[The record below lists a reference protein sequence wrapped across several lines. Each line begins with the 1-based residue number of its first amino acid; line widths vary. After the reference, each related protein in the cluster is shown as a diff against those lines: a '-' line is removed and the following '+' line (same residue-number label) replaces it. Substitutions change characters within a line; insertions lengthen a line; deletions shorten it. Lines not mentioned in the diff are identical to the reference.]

1 MTMTRRMVACSM
13 AVAAA
18 WLGTVRP
25 AGACTNFL
33 ITKGAS
39 ADGSVMITYAAD
51 AHNFYGELSYIPPG
65 IHPPGTMREVI
76 EWDTGKYLGRIRQA
90 PVTYSVVGNMNQFQV
105 AVGETTYGGRE
116 ELAGSGLVDYGSLM
130 FIALERSKT
139 AREAIAVIAEVVAEY
154 GYASTGESLSISDP
168 NEAWILEII
177 GKGKD
182 DPGAVWVARRVP
194 DGYISAHANQARIR
208 QFPLD
213 DPANCL
219 YSKDVISFARAKGY
233 FDGPDASFSFA
244 DTYAPLTFGGLRFC
258 EARVWCM
265 FHRTAPSLGIS
276 PDWAAG
282 DATAEPLPLWIKPD
296 RKLTVA
302 DVMGFMRDHFEGT
315 PLDMT
320 KDVGAGP
327 YGLPYRWRPLTWK
340 VEGQEFLN
348 ERAVSTQQTGFSF
361 VTQSRAWLPDAIGG
375 VLWFGVDDTYSTVY
389 FPVYAGVQKVPVNWA
404 VGTGSFHEVTWDSAF
419 WVFNQ
424 VSNFAYSRF
433 EDKIQD
439 IQKVQRELEGKFLAA
454 QPEVDKAAAALHAQ
468 SPRLAK
474 DYLTQYTA
482 ESGAEVVARWK
493 ELSKFLLYKYLDGN
507 VKDATGKV
515 THPGY
520 DEAWYRMV
528 ASATGDRLKTA
539 KLPAQLEAERVK
551 KEKAAQ
557 LGQAVLAVFQARGLE
572 VGAATREKILAA
584 DDPGKLESWLVNA
597 ATAPTPEVAID

>member
-65 IHPPGTMREVI
+65 VHSPGAMREVI

-219 YSKDVISFARAKGY
+219 YSKDVISFARSKGY
-233 FDGPDASFSFA
+233 FDGPDEAFSFA

-265 FHRTAPSLGIS
+265 FHRAAPSLGIA

-282 DATAEPLPLWIKPD
+282 DATAEPLPLWVKPD
-296 RKLTVA
+296 RKLAVR
-302 DVMGFMRDHFEGT
+302 DVMRLMRDHYEGT

-320 KDVGAGP
+320 NDVGAGP
-327 YGLPYRWRPLTWK
+327 FALPYRWRPMTWK
-340 VEGQEFLN
+340 VDKDAKEEYFF
-348 ERAVSTQQTGFSF
+348 ERATSTQQTAFSF
-361 VTQSRAWLPDAIGG
+361 VSQSRSWLPNPIGG
-375 VLWFGVDDTYSTVY
+375 VFWIGMDDTFTTVY
-389 FPVYAGVQKVPVNWA
+389 TPMYCGMRSVPA
-404 VGTGSFHEVTWDSAF
+404 SFAKGTGTFSQFSWDSAF
-419 WVFNQ
+419 WVFNF
-424 VSNFAYSRF
+424 VANYAYSRYS
-433 EDKIQD
+433 DMIQD
-439 IQKVQRELEGKFLAA
+439 IQPVQRELEGKFFAV
-454 QPEVDKAAAALHAQ
+454 QPELESAALDLFRRSPELAREHLTAYSVAQ
-468 SPRLAK
+468 GDA
-474 DYLTQYTA
+474 
-482 ESGAEVVARWK
+482 VVKRWK
-493 ELSKFLLYKYLDGN
+493 KLGEFLIWKYLDGN
-507 VKDATGKV
+507 VRDAQGNV
-515 THPGY
+515 THPPY
-520 DEAWYRMV
+520 PKEWYQRIIKE
-528 ASATGDRLKTA
+528 TG
-539 KLPAQLEAERVK
+539 ERFRVPEPDK
-551 KEKAAQ
+551 KE
-557 LGQAVLAVFQARGLE
+557 
-572 VGAATREKILAA
+572 
-584 DDPGKLESWLVNA
+584 
-597 ATAPTPEVAID
+597 